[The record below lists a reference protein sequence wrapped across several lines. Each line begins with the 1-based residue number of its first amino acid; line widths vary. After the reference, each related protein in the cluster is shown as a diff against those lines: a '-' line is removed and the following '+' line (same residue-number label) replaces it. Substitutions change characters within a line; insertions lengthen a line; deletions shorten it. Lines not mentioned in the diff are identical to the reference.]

1 MRSRKIVEYK
11 MSIPLTRTYGAY
23 QFGLSS
29 DLNDQQL
36 KQLIKLFKRPPHTV
50 DSVLGGRC
58 SITVDEI
65 RGIGSVVV
73 KNYRRGGLLRHL
85 VKQRYVKW
93 GKTRCQREYDIINKV
108 IDLGVGAPKPVAYA
122 YQGRL
127 FYRCWL
133 VTREIEQQETLAQ
146 LSLMD
151 VDRAVAVIG
160 QIADHISTLIQNQ
173 ILHVDL
179 HPGNVLVDS
188 NSRVYLIDF
197 DKARYSNQNKDKLR
211 EKYLSRWRRAVVKH
225 RLPEMLNDL
234 MHSCLRKNY
243 NKE

>member
-1 MRSRKIVEYK
+1 M
-11 MSIPLTRTYGAY
+11 LTKKYGCY
-23 QFGLSS
+23 LFGSATELT
-29 DLNDQQL
+29 DQQL
-36 KQLIKLFKRPPHTV
+36 EQFTKLFNEPVTPV
-50 DSVLGGRC
+50 DSVLGGRA
-58 SITVDEI
+58 SVQINQI
-65 RGIGSVVV
+65 PGLGSVVI
-73 KNYRRGGLLRHL
+73 KHYTRGGLIRHL

-93 GKTRCQREYDIINKV
+93 GKTRCQLEYDILNKV
-108 IDLGVGAPKPVAYA
+108 IDIGVSAPKPVAYA

-127 FYRCWL
+127 CYRCWL
-133 VTREIEQQETLAQ
+133 VTREVEQQQTLAR
-146 LSLMD
+146 LSLTD
-151 VDRAVAVIG
+151 VDRAFAVIG
-160 QIADHISTLIQNQ
+160 QIADNIATLIQNQ

-211 EKYLSRWRRAVVKH
+211 DKYLSRWRRAVIKH

-243 NKE
+243 DKE

>member
-1 MRSRKIVEYK
+1 
-11 MSIPLTRTYGAY
+11 MSIPLTRIYGAY
-23 QFGLSS
+23 HFGLSS

-36 KQLIKLFKRPPHTV
+36 KQLISFFETPSRTV

-58 SITVDEI
+58 SITVVEI

-73 KNYRRGGLLRHL
+73 KNYRRGGLIRHL

-93 GKTRCQREYDIINKV
+93 GKTRCQLEYDILNKV
-108 IDLGVGAPKPVAYA
+108 IDLGISAPKPVAYA

-127 FYRCWL
+127 FYKCWL
-133 VTREIEQQETLAQ
+133 VTQEIEQQQTLAR
-146 LSLMD
+146 LSLTD

-160 QIADHISTLIQNQ
+160 QIADHIFALIKNQ

-188 NSRVYLIDF
+188 NNRVYLIDF
-197 DKARYSNQNKDKLR
+197 DKARYSTQTKNKLR
-211 EKYLSRWRRAVVKH
+211 DRYLSRWQRAVIKH
-225 RLPEMLNDL
+225 RLPKMLNDL
-234 MHSCLRKNY
+234 LHSCLQKNVD
-243 NKE
+243 KD